1 MENSRE
7 EGERGWVGRSVGEG
21 ERGRVG
27 RSVGEGERVGWGGV
41 WERVKGVG
49 WGGVWER
56 GLYTLK
62 QVDNLA
68 QHSIFSGSYFCD
80 VLRDSL

>member
-1 MENSRE
+1 MW
-7 EGERGWVGRSVGEG
+7 ERVKGVGWG
-21 ERGRVG
+21 
-27 RSVGEGERVGWGGV
+27 GEGERVGWGGV
-41 WERVKGVG
+41 WERVKGVGWGGEGERVG

-68 QHSIFSGSYFCD
+68 QHSIFSSSYFCD